1 MVQDKELLQY
11 LPQFLEQ
18 TKNGVVVTDPNKA
31 NNPIVYVNQSSCN
44 IFEYEKEDF
53 LGKNCKF
60 LQNELT
66 NQAEVRKIA
75 QAVQNQKPIFVT
87 IKNFTKSGKLIYNNL
102 SISPIYDENG
112 KLKYFLGIQRD
123 ATKENLLQ
131 LKNQK
136 LVQKEIDNTKFNT
149 IGRLSGGLSHELN
162 TPLTVIN
169 GTLEMME
176 FTLEEITNENTKNHL
191 QNDIETLKQEFR
203 RFGNIIESLREVA
216 DTHIFQRKKINL
228 YRTLIFSLRLASYKI
243 GLSAKVILLDEPFD
257 MELDRDNE
265 VFEIFADPNR
275 LEQLWLI
282 LIENA
287 LDQFAKKGTPK
298 QNNTI
303 KISIFQNPQYIEV
316 FFEDNGGGFEPEV
329 LANIFTPFNTT
340 TEHKGL
346 GIGLIVAR
354 QIVEKHDFDIIVS
367 NSDQGAIVRIIIPL
381 KKD

>member
-1 MVQDKELLQY
+1 MINNKELLQY

-18 TKNGVVVTDPNKA
+18 TNNGVVVTDPNKA

-66 NQAEVRKIA
+66 NQAEVKQIA
-75 QAVQNQKPIFVT
+75 KAVQNQKPIFVT

-176 FTLEEITNENTKNHL
+176 FTLEEIANEDTKNHL

-228 YRTLIFSLRLASYKI
+228 YRTLIFSLRVASYKI

-303 KISIFQNPQYIEV
+303 KISILKKPQYIEV

-367 NSDQGAIVRIIIPL
+367 NSDQGAIVKIRIPIEIT
-381 KKD
+381 